1 MRGYTVHF
9 GKVPFAPFA
18 LRSIRRG
25 IAARFPVPRPV
36 YDASIEPTASDR
48 KTGVGCAIGRW
59 PLPVSVG
66 SDATE

>member
-25 IAARFPVPRPV
+25 IAVRFPVPRPV
-36 YDASIEPTASDR
+36 YDASIEPTASVVR
-48 KTGVGCAIGRW
+48 
-59 PLPVSVG
+59 
-66 SDATE
+66 